1 MAGEGVLRPG
11 FVELFVLDM
20 DAAIT
25 HYVDYLGLDMVGKEA
40 DGRVY
45 LKAYDEFDHHSVIL
59 HPADHAGV
67 ARVGF
72 KVSSEAALKAYEGRI
87 LEFGAAVDHVPA
99 GEQPGLGRRISF
111 LIPSGHRIELYAEA
125 ALAENHPPT
134 KNPGLWHVEP
144 HGMRAMRFDHV
155 LLYGP
160 EIPEVLRFFTTVLDF
175 KLAEQVVAPDGPVA
189 IFLTTSNKAHDIAFV
204 AHPEPGKFHHA
215 SFLLE
220 DWSDVGRAADLMTHY
235 DIPLDIGPTRH
246 GITRGKTIYF
256 FDPSGNRNEVFA
268 GDYTFYPDSPV
279 RTWDADKI
287 GKAIFYYDRALN
299 ERFLSVLT

>member
-11 FVELFVLDM
+11 FVEIYVLDIE
-20 DAAIT
+20 AAIT
-25 HYVDYLGLDMVGKEA
+25 HYVDYLGLDMVGTEA

-45 LKAYDEFDHHSVIL
+45 LKGYDEFDHHSIIL

-87 LEFGAAVDHVPA
+87 LEFGAAVDHIPA

-111 LIPSGHRIELYAEA
+111 IIPSGHRIELYAEA
-125 ALAENHPPT
+125 AIAEHHPPT

-175 KLAEQVVAPDGPVA
+175 KLSEQVVAPDGPVA

-204 AHPEPGKFHHA
+204 SHPEPAKFHHA

-268 GDYTFYPDSPV
+268 GDYTFYPDTPV
-279 RTWDADKI
+279 RTWDAEKI

-299 ERFLSVLT
+299 ERFLSVVT